1 MGGSTNAVMH
11 LIAMAHSV
19 DIEITLKDF
28 QDISDKTPL
37 LADLKP
43 SGKYLMEDLHHVG
56 GVPAVMKYL
65 LKEGFLHGDCLTV
78 TGKTIAENLASVPNL
93 NDGQDVIYEIHKAL
107 KPTGNIQ
114 ILYGNLAE
122 EGCVAKIS
130 GKEGEFFEGTAIVYE
145 NEYDVIKGVQ
155 AGEVKPGN
163 VVVIR
168 YCGPK
173 GGPGMSEMLK
183 PTSAIMGAGLGST
196 VALITD
202 GRFSGGSHGF
212 VVGHVTPEAF
222 EGGGI
227 ALVNNGDIITI
238 DAVKNTINVKISEEE
253 FAARKAKW
261 VQPPLKVSKGV
272 LLKYIR
278 SVSSASTGCVTDK

>member
-1 MGGSTNAVMH
+1 
-11 LIAMAHSV
+11 MAHAV

-43 SGKYLMEDLHHVG
+43 SGKFLMEDLHEAG

-65 LKEGFLHGDCLTV
+65 LKQGLLHGECLTV
-78 TGKTIAENLASVPNL
+78 TGKTLAENLDVVADL
-93 NDGQDVIYEIHKAL
+93 NDGQEVIHEIQKAL
-107 KPTGNIQ
+107 KATGNIQ
-114 ILYGNLAE
+114 ILFGNLAE

-130 GKEGEFFEGTAIVYE
+130 GNEGEYFEGDAIVYE
-145 NEYDVIKGVQ
+145 NEYDVITGVRS
-155 AGEVKPGN
+155 GEVKPGN

-173 GGPGMSEMLK
+173 GGPGMPEMLK
-183 PTSAIMGAGLGST
+183 PTSAIMGAGLGKS

-222 EGGGI
+222 DGGGI
-227 ALVNNGDIITI
+227 ALVKNGDTITI
-238 DAVKNTINVKISEEE
+238 DAVKNTINLRISEDE
-253 FAARKAKW
+253 FASRKANW
-261 VQPPLKVSKGV
+261 VQPESNIKKGV